1 MYIYVVSHVA
11 QWWRTHLLMH
21 KSQEMQVRSLGQEDP
36 LEEGMPT
43 HSRILAWK
51 IPWTE
56 GPGGPQSAR
65 HNWVTEHALTFILRS
80 FWNGWVS
87 ARISILICHF
97 RQLGWGVRCA
107 QGSQDWC
114 QQGQSMRVLFPGGP
128 ARPGHP
134 QGPESMFPLPLTAV
148 SLGLTASPLYA
159 HFL

>member
-51 IPWTE
+51 IHGRRGLVGRRVPDTTE
-56 GPGGPQSAR
+56 WLSMHSHLYWDLFEMVECQLESPFWFAISGSWGGRAVCTGVPGLMSAGSEHESPVPRGPSQAR
-65 HNWVTEHALTFILRS
+65 SPTGAWV
-80 FWNGWVS
+80 
-87 ARISILICHF
+87 
-97 RQLGWGVRCA
+97 Q
-107 QGSQDWC
+107 
-114 QQGQSMRVLFPGGP
+114 
-128 ARPGHP
+128 
-134 QGPESMFPLPLTAV
+134 FPLPLTAV